1 MTRSRISNITS
12 INSKGFHM
20 SLFECSD
27 VMIINVKVQAPDNSP
42 NTDGIHMAK
51 SKYIQIF
58 DSEIATGDDCISIG
72 DGSRTINVTNI
83 KCGPGHGISIG
94 SLGKAPNEDI
104 VDGITVTKCNLTS
117 TKNGVRIKTWSN
129 PSYPN
134 TVSNLTFDHIYVNN
148 VANPI
153 IIDQNYCPNMHCK
166 QVIYLLIYHAI
177 CMFIYI
183 GDDRNMFFLFFVS
196 SLRVSQGLG

>member
-1 MTRSRISNITS
+1 
-12 INSKGFHM
+12 M
-20 SLFECSD
+20 SLYECSD

-83 KCGPGHGISIG
+83 TCGPGHGISIG
-94 SLGKAPNEDI
+94 SLGKTPNEDI